1 MTSRSANDPDLFA
14 DVREQEEPEVLS
26 VSGLTKQVRDVL
38 ESRFTSVTVEGEV
51 SNYLHHRSG
60 HRYWTLKDED
70 AQISCTLWKSR
81 PVNFQIE
88 SGQRVVCRGRVTVYP
103 PRGSYQLDVFQIRPL
118 GVGALQQAYERLFKK
133 LEAEG
138 LFDPSRKRPI
148 PRFPKR
154 IGIVTSAT
162 GAAIHDILTVLR
174 RRFPLTEVLVRP
186 AAVQGVGSELQV
198 AQGIKDLNA
207 LPQQDRPEVMIVGRG
222 GGSIEDL
229 WTFNEEAVARAIF
242 SSAIPVVSAV
252 GHEVDVT
259 ISDFVADLRAPT
271 PTAAAEL
278 ITPNIVELSASV
290 IAAAESIQRT
300 TEREIARLR
309 EALISHSSGYGLRH
323 VLTRAFEMRGEQLR
337 RYAELIR
344 SRVDRHIERTSL
356 TLKTFDST
364 LRALDPKAVLSR
376 GYAIVR
382 DESGHVLRSP
392 DELPEGANARIEWR
406 SGQITVKRT
415 G

>member
-207 LPQQDRPEVMIVGRG
+207 LPQQD
-222 GGSIEDL
+222 
-229 WTFNEEAVARAIF
+229 
-242 SSAIPVVSAV
+242 
-252 GHEVDVT
+252 
-259 ISDFVADLRAPT
+259 
-271 PTAAAEL
+271 
-278 ITPNIVELSASV
+278 
-290 IAAAESIQRT
+290 
-300 TEREIARLR
+300 
-309 EALISHSSGYGLRH
+309 
-323 VLTRAFEMRGEQLR
+323 
-337 RYAELIR
+337 
-344 SRVDRHIERTSL
+344 
-356 TLKTFDST
+356 
-364 LRALDPKAVLSR
+364 
-376 GYAIVR
+376 
-382 DESGHVLRSP
+382 
-392 DELPEGANARIEWR
+392 
-406 SGQITVKRT
+406 
-415 G
+415 